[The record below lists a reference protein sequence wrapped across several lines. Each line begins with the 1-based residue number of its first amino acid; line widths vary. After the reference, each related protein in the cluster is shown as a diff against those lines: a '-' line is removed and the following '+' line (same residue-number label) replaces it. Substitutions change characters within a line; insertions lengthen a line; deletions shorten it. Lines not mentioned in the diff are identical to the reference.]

1 MQEKYGKE
9 KWQEMEDERVTFIK
23 RRNNARIINEIP
35 CIISF
40 EEYYGKLESI
50 NNKGDKNG

>member
-23 RRNNARIINEIP
+23 KRNNARIINEIP
-35 CIISF
+35 CIIGF
-40 EEYYGKLESI
+40 EEYYGKLERI
-50 NNKGDKNG
+50 NNKGDQNE